1 MGFLGRFFRK
11 NDNEEK
17 NKPPVLVATIFDTE
31 LCGIYVEMLK
41 ENGIPHICRQQGAG
55 GYLKVLTG
63 GFLVSDNIYV
73 NEENYQLAK
82 ELYDIYIVESKTEIS
97 DGED

>member
-1 MGFLGRFFRK
+1 M
-11 NDNEEK
+11 
-17 NKPPVLVATIFDTE
+17 
-31 LCGIYVEMLK
+31 
-41 ENGIPHICRQQGAG
+41 
-55 GYLKVLTG
+55 LTG

-82 ELYDIYIVESKTEIS
+82 ELYDIYIVESETEIS